1 MAGMIAI
8 DPGKNTG
15 IAAFNTGG
23 DLIYCCL
30 VKYQKEFGYFSYIR
44 QILWAME
51 YFTPL
56 QVAIERP
63 QIYPQRQ
70 QKGDPNDLIDVAILA
85 GICIGAA
92 QDCSIDLVKPHAWK
106 GSRPKTVD
114 VNYTKSLLSPVEK
127 RILEKCD
134 CIKSELHNVIDAI
147 GIGLWKLGRR

>member
-1 MAGMIAI
+1 MAGVLAI

-15 IAAFNTGG
+15 IAKFEGE
-23 DLIYCCL
+23 DLVWCDL
-30 VKYQKEFGYFSYIR
+30 VKCSKAEGYCKYTRKILQILSYFSP
-44 QILWAME
+44 
-51 YFTPL
+51 FT
-56 QVAIERP
+56 VVIERP

-92 QDCSIDLVKPHAWK
+92 QDCAVDLVKPHAWK

-114 VNYTKSLLSPVEK
+114 VNYTKSLLSLAEK

-134 CIKSELHNVIDAI
+134 CRKSELHNVIDAV